1 MTPDAVTISGI
12 QRTLAH
18 AKAQQFVESLG
29 EEVAHGQEETQEGRQ
44 GQALLTDEVE
54 ILMRPATAEEL
65 RFVQA
70 SWARCVWARGESAV
84 QTYDAH
90 GKADAPPAERHYTSI
105 GSPRRPRHVLLASEY
120 AAQAHRMLVDWLLSL
135 PGTHVVVATLPDLPE
150 PMGWAC
156 FNGPILHF
164 VFVRGDCR
172 KQRVAA
178 RLVHHTGCS
187 AASHV
192 TPSGRALLRHMR
204 SGG

>member
-1 MTPDAVTISGI
+1 MTDAVTLSGI
-12 QRTLAH
+12 SHTLAH
-18 AKAQQFVESLG
+18 AKAQQFVATL
-29 EEVAHGQEETQEGRQ
+29 EEPPAEDAS
-44 GQALLTDEVE
+44 QALPSDEVE
-54 ILMRPATAEEL
+54 ILVRRATAEEL

-70 SWARCVWARGESAV
+70 SWARCVWARGEAAV
-84 QTYDAH
+84 QTYDAL

-120 AAQAHRMLVDWLLSL
+120 AAQAHRLLVDWLLAGPDTEVL
-135 PGTHVVVATLPDLPE
+135 VATLPDLPE

-156 FNGPILHF
+156 FVGPILHF

-172 KQRVAA
+172 KQRVAT

-192 TPSGRALLRHMR
+192 TPSGRPLLRHLR
-204 SGG
+204 DGG